1 MSLKLLI
8 KTKRSFLN
16 QLHSL
21 NQLEETNKVALKAC
35 KTVLKSIEKQINR
48 LDNQMQ
54 LLAEEHC
61 RDLFVLLQTI
71 PGISK
76 KSALEL
82 IIVSGAF
89 KKFTSDK

>member
-1 MSLKLLI
+1 
-8 KTKRSFLN
+8 
-16 QLHSL
+16 
-21 NQLEETNKVALKAC
+21 
-35 KTVLKSIEKQINR
+35 
-48 LDNQMQ
+48 MQ